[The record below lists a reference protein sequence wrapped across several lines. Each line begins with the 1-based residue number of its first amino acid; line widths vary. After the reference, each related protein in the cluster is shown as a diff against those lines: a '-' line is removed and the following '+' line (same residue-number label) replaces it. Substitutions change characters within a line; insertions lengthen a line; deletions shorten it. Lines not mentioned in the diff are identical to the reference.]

1 MDVLRVAGV
10 ASAVIVLMFMAG
22 SLSAVIVIVLVLI
35 VYELALAAF
44 FAGIPRSGN
53 GAG

>member
-10 ASAVIVLMFMAG
+10 ALAVIVLMFVAG
-22 SLSAVIVIVLVLI
+22 SLSAVIVIVLALI

-44 FAGIPRSGN
+44 FAGIPRSADGT
-53 GAG
+53 G